1 MLDKIASILA
11 GRCAE
16 IEFFGKS
23 STGAYDDFQKAK
35 NIAFE
40 IVTTYGMS
48 EDMKFVPFLL
58 DEYGNKY
65 YSEKTH
71 MLID

>member
-1 MLDKIASILA
+1 M
-11 GRCAE
+11 
-16 IEFFGKS
+16 
-23 STGAYDDFQKAK
+23 
-35 NIAFE
+35 AFE

-58 DEYGNKY
+58 DEYENKY

-71 MLID
+71 FMIDEAVEKIIKN